1 MRRILTL
8 LALVIGLL
16 ALAAC
21 SAAGLPAPQEPTVPA
36 PAAEMPVEPVAVQLP
51 EEYVGVYT
59 ASLPA
64 ADTPGRNISV
74 ALEADGIVTVTS
86 DYLNDQ
92 PPIVETGA
100 WSANPSG
107 TVTVV
112 LTKQGD
118 QTYFEPRSFLV
129 GIEEGELLVMGDAGQ
144 MVRFARSTGEPAAE
158 PVAAAPSSEEAPAVT
173 TTGPVTTTIEMTT
186 SAGLPTTIVTITET
200 MTVTEPVSAA
210 EVMTEEITM
219 ANTYITLRPA
229 ASAGGTQLI
238 ALSLFDD
245 GAAQLATEFS
255 REEAPIVDLGS
266 WVDNGDDTITV
277 TFTGRPDRAFD
288 APIVVTFQREDD
300 FLQSID
306 AEELYGSAGLRLRLA
321 ADVARDVGASL
332 ITMDLA
338 AGFPLD
344 PTFVSV
350 QAGGEVDASLL
361 ASHCAGF
368 INQQPVVTVNWTG
381 ATPYVEVFFV
391 SDSDPTLV
399 VLTPDGQLLCNDDAH
414 EDLLDPAIS
423 LSDPVTGTYQIWVG
437 SYAKNQLI
445 PGVLVLTTKPEV
457 NLGTFNL
464 GGLIQRPLVPKA
476 PEEPTPLA
484 PIDAAT
490 TAILD
495 LQAEAVEVA
504 GDAEPV
510 NASLTVSG
518 TIPLFQ
524 LGLPNPVCNGLVSGV
539 PDFVFDWT
547 GDGDQFTVFF
557 EGDSDATLLVL
568 SEDGQLLACGDDAED
583 EVNINPLVTVTG
595 AKPGLYGV
603 WVGRLDPSRPV
614 IGTLTITTAADAAPR
629 TLAPLQ

>member
-1 MRRILTL
+1 MRKTFTL

-16 ALAAC
+16 ALTAC
-21 SAAGLPAPQEPTVPA
+21 SAAGLPAPQEPVPPA
-36 PAAEMPVEPVAVQLP
+36 PESEMPVEPAAVELP
-51 EEYVGVYT
+51 AEYVGVYT

-64 ADTPGRNISV
+64 ADSPGREISV

-107 TVTVV
+107 AVTVV

-144 MVRFARSTGEPAAE
+144 VVRFAPATGEPAAE
-158 PVAAAPSSEEAPAVT
+158 PAAAAPSSEEAPAVT
-173 TTGPVTTTIEMTT
+173 TTAPVTTTMEMTT
-186 SAGLPTTIVTITET
+186 STGLTTTVVTITET
-200 MTVTEPVSAA
+200 MTVTEPVRAA
-210 EVMTEEITM
+210 EVMTEEITL
-219 ANTYITLRPA
+219 ANTYLALRPA
-229 ASAGGTQLI
+229 ASGGGTQLL

-245 GAAQLATEFS
+245 GNAQLATEFS
-255 REEAPIVDLGS
+255 SQEAPIVDLGT

-277 TFTGRPDRAFD
+277 TFTGRAERAFD
-288 APIVVTFQREDD
+288 APIVVTFQIEGD
-300 FLQSID
+300 FLQSVGSED
-306 AEELYGSAGLRLRLA
+306 LYGSEGLRMRLA
-321 ADVARDVGASL
+321 ADVARAGSASL
-332 ITMDLA
+332 FTLDLD
-338 AGFPLD
+338 AGLPLD

-361 ASHCAGF
+361 SSECVGF
-368 INQQPVVTVNWTG
+368 INDQPVVTVKLAN
-381 ATPYVEVFFV
+381 AVPFAEVFFM

-399 VLTPDGQLLCNDDAH
+399 VLTPDGQLLCNDDWH
-414 EDLLDPAIS
+414 EDVLDPSVQLA
-423 LSDPVTGTYQIWVG
+423 DAPAGVYKIWVG

-445 PGVLVLTTKPEV
+445 PGVLVLTTKPEF
-457 NLGTFNL
+457 NLGAFSL
-464 GGLIQRPLVPKA
+464 GGLIQRPPTPKA
-476 PEEPTPLA
+476 AGLPDVEEA
-484 PIDAAT
+484 REAGIK
-490 TAILD
+490 AILD
-495 LQAEAVEVA
+495 QAAEAVEFT
-504 GDAEPV
+504 GEEPV

-524 LGLPNPVCNGLVSGV
+524 LGLPNPACNGLVSGV

-547 GDGDQFTVFF
+547 GEGEQFTVFL

-568 SEDGQLLACGDDAED
+568 SEDAELLACGDDAED
-583 EVNINPLVTVTG
+583 GVNMNPVVAVTG